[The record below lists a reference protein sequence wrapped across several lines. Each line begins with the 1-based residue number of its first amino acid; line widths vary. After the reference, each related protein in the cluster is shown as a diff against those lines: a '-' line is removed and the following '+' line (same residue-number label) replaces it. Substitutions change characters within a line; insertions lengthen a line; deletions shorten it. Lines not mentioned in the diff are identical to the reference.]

1 MGTMRTFAT
10 FAILALVSAVDLSR
24 GGMKPTEASPDD
36 SMVGGDPRT
45 WGPPKEGDDEIV
57 GDDPRTWSPTA
68 EISDDDVEDR
78 RPMKDNDGPAWSEWS
93 ESEEESEGE
102 ESEDPDMDDVK
113 EFLGACQWIANNM
126 TDEKEIDDAE
136 NIDEKVNRM
145 WNQVKDHPDLEE
157 ERERDGDRAER
168 EAKEVGRGCI
178 EVYEGEAEERER
190 KNEPRLSPGEFFAAA
205 VTFADNIS
213 EDTMEKRDSKAGF
226 NEIRDKPEF

>member
-36 SMVGGDPRT
+36 SMVRGDPRT

-78 RPMKDNDGPAWSEWS
+78 RPMKDNDGPKPEGEWSEWS
-93 ESEEESEGE
+93 EDEEESEAEWSEWSEDEEESESEGE

-126 TDEKEIDDAE
+126 TDQKEIDDAE

-157 ERERDGDRAER
+157 ER
-168 EAKEVGRGCI
+168 
-178 EVYEGEAEERER
+178 
-190 KNEPRLSPGEFFAAA
+190 
-205 VTFADNIS
+205 
-213 EDTMEKRDSKAGF
+213 
-226 NEIRDKPEF
+226 